1 MTCMRRP
8 CGVLTGWGSFPI
20 TKHDAMQIN
29 GLGVDTSDPGM
40 CPWDDSF
47 FRLCPEGSTKVFL
60 AKCASKAIRSV
71 DSMQNK
77 S

>member
-1 MTCMRRP
+1 
-8 CGVLTGWGSFPI
+8 
-20 TKHDAMQIN
+20 MQIN
-29 GLGVDTSDPGM
+29 GLGVNTSDPGV
-40 CPWDDSF
+40 CPWDDLF